1 MHSIHFLIE
10 KFKKVDW
17 GKTVATL
24 GLTILDEHQKP
35 IVTLHD
41 CKLVDWDKGFFV
53 SAPSKK
59 VDKPYKDK
67 NGKMKEYIDTAFI
80 HSDYR
85 DELSNLVAGMYD
97 PTATT
102 TGKTTE
108 KAVATEE
115 ELPF

>member
-1 MHSIHFLIE
+1 MHSTHFLIE
-10 KFKKVDW
+10 KFRQVDW
-17 GKTVATL
+17 GKTVATFS
-24 GLTILDEHQKP
+24 LTVLDEHQKP

-80 HSDYR
+80 HTDYR
-85 DELSNLVAGMYD
+85 DELTIAVAEMYD

-108 KAVATEE
+108 KAVVTEE